1 MAKKMTAPT
10 DAEARPTSPARPARP
25 AVPGRPRPPSP
36 LCTVDVIILTLL
48 DDQLQV
54 LLVQREDQPGEPFP
68 GRWALPGG
76 IVDTQRDASLEACAR
91 RKLKEKTG
99 VDSPYLEQLGS
110 WGDAQRDPRGWST
123 THVYL
128 ALLPAASLNLSRGGN
143 AADVAWFPVGSEEK
157 RETLTGLAF
166 DHDRILAAG
175 LARVRGKAEYT
186 SLPVYLLPPTFT
198 LSELQQV
205 FQMVLGRPLEKKAF
219 RTRILASGLVEELD
233 TMKETSRRPAR
244 LYRRTAGALLH
255 YFPRAFEPQHS
266 GATD

>member
-1 MAKKMTAPT
+1 MAKKTTAPA
-10 DAEARPTSPARPARP
+10 DAATRPRPRPARP
-25 AVPGRPRPPSP
+25 AHPPGP

-54 LLVQREDQPGEPFP
+54 LLVQREDTPGEPFP

-76 IVDTQRDASLEACAR
+76 IVDTRRDASLEDCAR

-99 VDSPYLEQLGS
+99 VDTPYLEQLGS
-110 WGDAQRDPRGWST
+110 WGDVQRDPRGWST

-128 ALLPAASLNLSRGGN
+128 ALLPATSLNLSRGGN
-143 AADVAWFPVGSEEK
+143 VAEVGWFPVGSEEK

-186 SLPVYLLPPTFT
+186 SLPVYLLQPTFT

-233 TMKETSRRPAR
+233 AMKETSRRPAR

-255 YFPRAFEPQHS
+255 YFPRALEPQHS